1 MTFLI
6 NLIIYG
12 LLGIVWIAQKISGME
27 KESKRNYQYTKIT
40 RVNQAWLGSCEQI
53 QNLKNSLYSHNNWW

>member
-40 RVNQAWLGSCEQI
+40 RVN
-53 QNLKNSLYSHNNWW
+53 